1 MKRTFSILIALLG
14 WFAVIAQYFLMIE
27 NRVTTIAET
36 SIRFFSY
43 FTILTNSLCAFY
55 FTSIS
60 LLKPGSVSSNRQS
73 SLLTPI
79 TVYITV
85 VGLVYQIVLR
95 PLWEPQGMQRIVDEL
110 LHSIIP
116 AAIIVF
122 WYFFGDLKE
131 VKYSNAARWLI
142 YPLVY
147 SILILIRGHFSAFYP
162 YPFIDVLQLGIYGVL
177 KNTVFLMLL
186 FVSLSLLFIF
196 IGKKWGRQNA

>member
-14 WFAVIAQYFLMIE
+14 WFAVVAQYFLMIE
-27 NRVTTIAET
+27 NRVTTISET

-43 FTILTNSLCAFY
+43 FTILTNSLCAIY

-60 LLKPGSVSSNRQS
+60 LLKPGQVPSSKQT

-122 WYFFGDLKE
+122 WYFFGAIKD
-131 VKYSNAARWLI
+131 VKYSNAFSWLI
-142 YPLVY
+142 YPIVY
-147 SILILIRGHFSAFYP
+147 LILILIRGHFSAFYP
-162 YPFIDVLQLGIYGVL
+162 YPFIDVLKFGFNEVL

>member
-14 WFAVIAQYFLMIE
+14 WFAVVAQYFLMIE
-27 NRVTTIAET
+27 NRLTTISET

-43 FTILTNSLCAFY
+43 FTILTNSLCAIY

-60 LLKPGSVSSNRQS
+60 LLKPGQVPSSKQT

-85 VGLVYQIVLR
+85 VGLVYQVVLR

-122 WYFFGDLKE
+122 WYFFEDLKY
-131 VKYSNAARWLI
+131 VRYSNAVRWLI

-147 SILILIRGHFSAFYP
+147 SILILIRGYFSAFYP
-162 YPFIDVLQLGIYGVL
+162 YPFIDVLQLGFYGVF
-177 KNTVFLMLL
+177 KNAVFLMLL